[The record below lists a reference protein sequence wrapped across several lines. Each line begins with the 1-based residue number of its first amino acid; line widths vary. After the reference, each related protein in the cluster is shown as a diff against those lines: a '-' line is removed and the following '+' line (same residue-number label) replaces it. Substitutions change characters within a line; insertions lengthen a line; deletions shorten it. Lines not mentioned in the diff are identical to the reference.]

1 MFSILKRLI
10 MKKWYPGHFVD
21 CNQFVLYFVF
31 LFLDSGIDSS
41 QEKRTPEPD
50 VSSPVFKEAI
60 LTCMEHD
67 NIPIVLEEKKVKKT
81 KKLDKMQSNLS
92 RKEVDNLLDNASLKT
107 MDGCLKILAQLN
119 VREVMQESEYVFFYV
134 IWDV

>member
-1 MFSILKRLI
+1 
-10 MKKWYPGHFVD
+10 
-21 CNQFVLYFVF
+21 
-31 LFLDSGIDSS
+31 
-41 QEKRTPEPD
+41 
-50 VSSPVFKEAI
+50 
-60 LTCMEHD
+60 MEHD

-134 IWDV
+134 I

>member
-1 MFSILKRLI
+1 
-10 MKKWYPGHFVD
+10 
-21 CNQFVLYFVF
+21 
-31 LFLDSGIDSS
+31 
-41 QEKRTPEPD
+41 
-50 VSSPVFKEAI
+50 
-60 LTCMEHD
+60 MEHD